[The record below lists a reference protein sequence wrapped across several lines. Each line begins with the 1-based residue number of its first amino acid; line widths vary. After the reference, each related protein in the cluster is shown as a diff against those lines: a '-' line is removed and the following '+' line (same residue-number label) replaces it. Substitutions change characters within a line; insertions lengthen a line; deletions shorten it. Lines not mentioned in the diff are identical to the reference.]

1 MSEEVA
7 AINESSNHTNT
18 PETKIEAEREAVN
31 IGIFTGT
38 ASGGASSSE
47 SEPEKGKETKGKKSW
62 KWYPKRSGSTKIDFS
77 QWKII
82 RISISTFCIGWKSH
96 RMCLQKLA

>member
-7 AINESSNHTNT
+7 AINESTNHTNT

-31 IGIFTGT
+31 IAIFTGT

-47 SEPEKGKETKGKKSW
+47 SDPEKGKETKEKKVGNGI
-62 KWYPKRSGSTKIDFS
+62 PKD
-77 QWKII
+77 QV
-82 RISISTFCIGWKSH
+82 
-96 RMCLQKLA
+96 